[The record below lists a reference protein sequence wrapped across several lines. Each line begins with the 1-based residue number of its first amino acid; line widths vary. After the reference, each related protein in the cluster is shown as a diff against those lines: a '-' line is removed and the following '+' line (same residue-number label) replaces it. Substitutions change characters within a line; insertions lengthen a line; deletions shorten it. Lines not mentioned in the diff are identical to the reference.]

1 MPVSNRLVN
10 SFDYLCFIR
19 IISVNI
25 GDELFQTIFYFCGGA
40 CFTNVSAYL
49 HVCVPKDDKHQLV
62 RFLPKKNHIEHKA
75 TYVYD

>member
-25 GDELFQTIFYFCGGA
+25 GDELFQSLSRPA
-40 CFTNVSAYL
+40 FTFVE
-49 HVCVPKDDKHQLV
+49 VLV
-62 RFLPKKNHIEHKA
+62 LLMCPHI
-75 TYVYD
+75 YMFVYQKMTSTN